1 MNPWNTYRSRI
12 NAHGITKRD
21 SVLQRERAFLS
32 AKLPASLSY
41 HQLTVNGTV
50 RNMAVIN
57 SDNLN
62 LKTLCTM
69 PGEDLPHG
77 GLVEWMGNHWLI
89 TEKDANNELYTKGT
103 MKQCN
108 YLLRWIAEDDTV
120 VERWCVIEDGTKY
133 LTGEYGDNDFI
144 VVRGDSRISLTLA
157 KDEYSIQLNRNN
169 RFLIDDY
176 DSKNVLAYRLT
187 KPFKLGGSYN
197 GEGVLNFVLTECN
210 TEDSDISRHRV
221 FKRLPIMRLTRAIP
235 SIAVSA
241 IRTSH
246 GTVVRTSTSTLSA
259 VTLTPS
265 GLKHALPKSIAR
277 GLWLL
282 ILIGISNQKLWTTS
296 YG

>member
-89 TEKDANNELYTKGT
+89 TEKDANNEL
-103 MKQCN
+103 
-108 YLLRWIAEDDTV
+108 
-120 VERWCVIEDGTKY
+120 WCVIEDGTKY

-210 TEDSDISRHRV
+210 TEDSDNIELH
-221 FKRLPIMRLTRAIP
+221 
-235 SIAVSA
+235 IANYYD
-241 IRTSH
+241 H
-246 GTVVRTSTSTLSA
+246 FPKEKPDEPD
-259 VTLTPS
+259 TPS
-265 GLKHALPKSIAR
+265 GGDTPDVPDGKKV
-277 GLWLL
+277 WF
-282 ILIGISNQKLWTTS
+282 
-296 YG
+296 

>member
-12 NAHGITKRD
+12 NARGITKRD

-32 AKLPASLSY
+32 AKLPTSLSY
-41 HQLTVNGTV
+41 HQLTVNGAI
-50 RNMAVIN
+50 RSMAVIN

-89 TEKDANNELYTKGT
+89 TERDANNELYTKGT

-210 TEDSDISRHRV
+210 TEDSDNIELH
-221 FKRLPIMRLTRAIP
+221 
-235 SIAVSA
+235 IANYYD
-241 IRTSH
+241 H
-246 GTVVRTSTSTLSA
+246 FPKEKPDEPD
-259 VTLTPS
+259 TPS
-265 GLKHALPKSIAR
+265 GGDAPDVPDGKKV
-277 GLWLL
+277 WF
-282 ILIGISNQKLWTTS
+282 
-296 YG
+296 

>member
-157 KDEYSIQLNRNN
+157 MIRRTSLLIVSPNRLSSVEAITE
-169 RFLIDDY
+169 RASLTSFL
-176 DSKNVLAYRLT
+176 R
-187 KPFKLGGSYN
+187 
-197 GEGVLNFVLTECN
+197 
-210 TEDSDISRHRV
+210 
-221 FKRLPIMRLTRAIP
+221 
-235 SIAVSA
+235 SA
-241 IRTSH
+241 IRKIAITSNFILQ
-246 GTVVRTSTSTLSA
+246 TTMTISRKRNRTSQTLRP
-259 VTLTPS
+259 VTIRQMYLMERRCGSDAT
-265 GLKHALPKSIAR
+265 GRVFRL
-277 GLWLL
+277 
-282 ILIGISNQKLWTTS
+282 
-296 YG
+296 

>member
-1 MNPWNTYRSRI
+1 
-12 NAHGITKRD
+12 
-21 SVLQRERAFLS
+21 
-32 AKLPASLSY
+32 
-41 HQLTVNGTV
+41 
-50 RNMAVIN
+50 MAVIN

-62 LKTLCTM
+62 LKALCTM

-210 TEDSDISRHRV
+210 TEDSDNIELH
-221 FKRLPIMRLTRAIP
+221 
-235 SIAVSA
+235 IANYYD
-241 IRTSH
+241 H
-246 GTVVRTSTSTLSA
+246 FPKEKPDEPD
-259 VTLTPS
+259 TPS
-265 GLKHALPKSIAR
+265 GDNTPDVPDGKKV
-277 GLWLL
+277 WF
-282 ILIGISNQKLWTTS
+282 
-296 YG
+296 

>member
-62 LKTLCTM
+62 LKALCTM

-89 TEKDANNELYTKGT
+89 TEKDANNELYT
-103 MKQCN
+103 N
-108 YLLRWIAEDDTV
+108 
-120 VERWCVIEDGTKY
+120 
-133 LTGEYGDNDFI
+133 
-144 VVRGDSRISLTLA
+144 
-157 KDEYSIQLNRNN
+157 
-169 RFLIDDY
+169 Y

-210 TEDSDISRHRV
+210 TEDSDNIELH
-221 FKRLPIMRLTRAIP
+221 
-235 SIAVSA
+235 IANYYD
-241 IRTSH
+241 H
-246 GTVVRTSTSTLSA
+246 FPKEKPDEPD
-259 VTLTPS
+259 TPS
-265 GLKHALPKSIAR
+265 GDNTPDVPDGKKV
-277 GLWLL
+277 WF
-282 ILIGISNQKLWTTS
+282 
-296 YG
+296 

>member
-103 MKQCN
+103 MSSATICFVG
-108 YLLRWIAEDDTV
+108 LRKT
-120 VERWCVIEDGTKY
+120 TQ
-133 LTGEYGDNDFI
+133 
-144 VVRGDSRISLTLA
+144 SLNGGVSLRMA
-157 KDEYSIQLNRNN
+157 RN
-169 RFLIDDY
+169 I
-176 DSKNVLAYRLT
+176 
-187 KPFKLGGSYN
+187 
-197 GEGVLNFVLTECN
+197 
-210 TEDSDISRHRV
+210 
-221 FKRLPIMRLTRAIP
+221 
-235 SIAVSA
+235 
-241 IRTSH
+241 
-246 GTVVRTSTSTLSA
+246 
-259 VTLTPS
+259 
-265 GLKHALPKSIAR
+265 
-277 GLWLL
+277 
-282 ILIGISNQKLWTTS
+282 
-296 YG
+296 